1 MISPSLS
8 WSLYACR
15 RKLEGTGLISQ
26 LSQTITLLCLAL
38 LFLVLSCGTVRA
50 SENTG
55 TLGNA
60 GIQSAACAQLTDTLA
75 RIKCKGFIKVGVL
88 TGFKGFSQIGSEG
101 KFEGFEIDLAKRIA
115 DDLGVGVQFIPVS
128 PALRIQPLVDGT
140 VDLVIAN
147 LTDTQARRETIRF
160 IRPHYFSSATVVM
173 APTEFVINNRED
185 IRNLTVCVP
194 LGNFSNIL
202 LVAAQARLLIYDKLE
217 SLMSALELGA
227 CQTVAHDRIVLQK
240 HVSGPQAPAALRER
254 FVEKISLSETP
265 WGIAVSKSP
274 ESDSLEKTVATIL
287 VDLHASSF
295 LLESAERWGIATPFL
310 REEKRKWSSQTCQV
324 ANGVLSS
331 ACLLDPVA
339 SVHQPSAIAQPIRRF
354 ETWLDQKLGFDVR
367 LPMFS
372 TQIGLQ
378 LFIDGIITS
387 LILALGGIGAV
398 LLAAILFYQARIT
411 RIRPIQVPTKAVA
424 AFTQYCPQLPLMVLA
439 YFVVASFIPYSQ
451 EVALATAIVAIGL
464 CGGAKA
470 ANAMYLIHY
479 ANHQLGMGE
488 VVRHAAVSIRLSV
501 IFAVKICPVAA
512 FIGVPE
518 LLTVL
523 NEITAFSGERF
534 STYLVVSVFYVVLI
548 LSVSKLSAVVIAKFG
563 DIK

>member
-8 WSLYACR
+8 WPLYADLY
-15 RKLEGTGLISQ
+15 KFEGKDLISP
-26 LSQTITLLCLAL
+26 LAQTIRLLCLAL
-38 LFLVLSCGTVRA
+38 LCLMLTCGTARA
-50 SENTG
+50 SENTSVTG
-55 TLGNA
+55 DA
-60 GIQSAACAQLTDTLA
+60 GIKSAACGQLSDTLA

-88 TGFKGFSQIGSEG
+88 TGFKGFSQISPEG

-115 DDLGVGVQFIPVS
+115 DDLGVGVQFVKVS

-160 IRPHYFSSATVVM
+160 VRPHYFSSATVVM
-173 APTEFVINNRED
+173 APTEFVINNREN

-194 LGNFSNIL
+194 LGNFSNIS

-217 SLMSALELGA
+217 SLLSALELGA
-227 CQTVAHDRIVLQK
+227 CQTVAHDRIVLQMN
-240 HVSGPQAPAALRER
+240 VSGPDAPAALRER
-254 FVEKISLSETP
+254 VVEKISLSETP

-274 ESDSLEKTVATIL
+274 ESDSLEKTVTTIL
-287 VDLHASSF
+287 VNLHASGF

-310 REEKRKWSSQTCQV
+310 HEEKSKWSSQTCQV
-324 ANGVLSS
+324 ANDMLSS
-331 ACLLDPVA
+331 GCLLDPVA
-339 SVHQPSAIAQPIRRF
+339 SVNQPSVIAQPIRRF

-387 LILALGGIGAV
+387 LILALGSIGAV

-411 RIRPIQVPTKAVA
+411 RIRPIQVATKAVA
-424 AFTQYCPQLPLMVLA
+424 TFTQYCPQLPLMVLA
-439 YFVVASFIPYSQ
+439 YFVVVSFIPYSQ
-451 EVALATAIVAIGL
+451 EVALATAIVALGL
-464 CGGAKA
+464 YGGAKA

-479 ANHQLGMGE
+479 ANHQLGM
-488 VVRHAAVSIRLSV
+488 VDVMRHAAISIRLSV
-501 IFAVKICPVAA
+501 IFAVKLCPVAA

-534 STYLVVSVFYVVLI
+534 STYLVVSVFYVILI
-548 LSVSKLSAVVIAKFG
+548 LSVSKLSAVVIGKLG
-563 DIK
+563 DVK

>member
-1 MISPSLS
+1 MIPPSLS
-8 WSLYACR
+8 WSLYARR
-15 RKLEGTGLISQ
+15 RKLEGTGLISR
-26 LSQTITLLCLAL
+26 LAQTIRLLCLAL
-38 LFLVLSCGTVRA
+38 LCLVLCCAPARA
-50 SENTG
+50 SENTSAPG
-55 TLGNA
+55 DA
-60 GIQSAACAQLTDTLA
+60 GIKSAACAQLSDTLA
-75 RIKCKGFIKVGVL
+75 RIKCKGIIKIGVL
-88 TGFKGFSQIGSEG
+88 TGFKGFSQISPEG
-101 KFEGFEIDLAKRIA
+101 KFEGFEVDLAKRIA
-115 DDLGVGVQFIPVS
+115 DDLGVGVQFVTVS

-160 IRPHYFSSATVVM
+160 VRPHYFSSATVVM

-194 LGNFSNIL
+194 LGNFSNVS
-202 LVAAQARLLIYDKLE
+202 LVASQARLLIYDKIE
-217 SLMSALELGA
+217 SLMSALEFGA
-227 CQTVAHDRIVLQK
+227 CQTVAHDRIVLQMN
-240 HVSGPQAPAALRER
+240 VSGPQAPAALRER

-274 ESDSLEKTVATIL
+274 KSDSLEKTVTKIL
-287 VDLHASSF
+287 VNLHASGF

-310 REEKRKWSSQTCQV
+310 REEKSKWSSQTCQL

-331 ACLLDPVA
+331 GCLLDPVA
-339 SVHQPSAIAQPIRRF
+339 SVNQPSAIAQPIRRI
-354 ETWLDQKLGFDVR
+354 ETWLDQTLGFDVR
-367 LPMFS
+367 LPMFT

-398 LLAAILFYQARIT
+398 LLAAILFYQARIIQ
-411 RIRPIQVPTKAVA
+411 IRPIQLATKAVTTFA
-424 AFTQYCPQLPLMVLA
+424 QYCPQLPLMVLA
-439 YFVVASFIPYSQ
+439 YFVVASVIPYSH
-451 EVALATAIVAIGL
+451 EVALATAIVTLGL
-464 CGGAKA
+464 YSGAKA
-470 ANAMYLIHY
+470 ANAMYLIHR
-479 ANHQLGMGE
+479 ANQQLGMGE
-488 VVRHAAVSIRLSV
+488 VMRYAAVSIRLSV
-501 IFAVKICPVAA
+501 IFTVKLCPVAA

-563 DIK
+563 DIE